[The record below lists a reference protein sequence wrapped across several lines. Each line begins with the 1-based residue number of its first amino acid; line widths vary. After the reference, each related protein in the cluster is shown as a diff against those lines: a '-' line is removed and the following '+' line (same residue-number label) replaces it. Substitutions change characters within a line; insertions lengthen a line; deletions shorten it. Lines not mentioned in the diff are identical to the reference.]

1 MAYLFDPAP
10 VIALPIV
17 GDDRSFPVRRVF
29 CVGRN
34 YEAHAA
40 ELGNK
45 IDRDDPFYF
54 TKSPLHIVVG
64 DGEAALAVGTDDYHH
79 EIEFVVALS
88 DDLNNATPEQ
98 AMEAV
103 FGYGVGQDMTR
114 RDLQN
119 KAKDKRRPWDTA
131 KDVEQSAILSAIT
144 PKAAFGDIGD
154 QMITL
159 TVNGKLQQ
167 EGKLSDMVWSVPEI
181 LSHLST
187 LYTLRAGDIIMTGTP
202 SGVGPVAK
210 GDVLV
215 SRVDGC
221 EPLTTTIV

>member
-10 VIALPIV
+10 VTALPIV
-17 GDDRSFPVRRVF
+17 GADRSFPVRRVF

-119 KAKDKRRPWDTA
+119 KSKDKRRPWDTA

-144 PKAAFGDIGD
+144 PKAEFGDIGD